1 MYEFR
6 KAITTSTYLPII
18 IYMYAYSNSKQNQ
31 VYLMFYRFHKKY
43 ALQHSKI
50 LPTSCVSDKRF
61 SFKKIPLHHFYKI
74 MIYNIIIHHI
84 K

>member
-1 MYEFR
+1 MNLEKQLQHQHTYQLLYIMYV
-6 KAITTSTYLPII
+6 
-18 IYMYAYSNSKQNQ
+18 YSNSEQNQ

-50 LPTSCVSDKRF
+50 LPISCVSDKRF
-61 SFKKIPLHHFYKI
+61 SFKKIPLHYFYKT
-74 MIYNIIIHHI
+74 MIYNIIIHRI